1 MDFFETEIEN
11 EGTIN
16 IPIITIKPTKFLSN
30 NKKDI
35 HIPLLRL
42 NSFSKYNKR
51 ESHKLSG
58 INQTNDQFNFTTRIN
73 KNKINL
79 KNEDIISETTK
90 ASRTSL
96 NYKIK
101 RVTFSIVEIIRV
113 ENYKKYNKLNT
124 MKKIENHKRDSE
136 NYCTVF

>member
-1 MDFFETEIEN
+1 MVDYFEPEIEN

-16 IPIITIKPTKFLSN
+16 VPKITVKPTKFLN
-30 NKKDI
+30 DI
-35 HIPLLRL
+35 KRSIPLLRL
-42 NSFSKYNKR
+42 NSFKSNKR
-51 ESHKLSG
+51 ESHKLCEN
-58 INQTNDQFNFTTRIN
+58 NQTYDKFNYTTRIN

-124 MKKIENHKRDSE
+124 MKKMENHKRDSE